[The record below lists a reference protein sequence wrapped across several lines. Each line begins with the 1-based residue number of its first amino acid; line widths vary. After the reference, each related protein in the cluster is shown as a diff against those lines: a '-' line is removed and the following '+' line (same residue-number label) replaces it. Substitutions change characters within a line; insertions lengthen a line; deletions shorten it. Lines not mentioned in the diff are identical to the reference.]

1 MANNGTNQVNQ
12 SIREEERDNREETI
26 VKAKIPLFRG
36 GTAYKDTLSTLAWC
50 EAVDRQRSQQSWTE
64 ERAALAAIDAFR
76 EGVAEWYRVIQ
87 EEKPEEVKTWT
98 ELRKLII
105 ARFGQVKSTAQRVAM
120 LANLTQRPNET
131 TEGFYD
137 RVAGS
142 YYEVLRD
149 KQATLAGPHKEDCI
163 RGFKAS
169 RDELLKLTFVAGL
182 RNNIREQVEARIQ
195 SKHDL
200 EWIREAAAAMEIATA
215 RKKVVAVASYA
226 EMAAKPPTPTQIE
239 TNKPDL
245 QMMIK
250 AELAAMNG
258 RANRGNR
265 GGQNQPDPAQPR
277 KAQVTEATKRLGPIG
292 ERGWLYCTRCCQWG
306 LHIRPECTWSMNH
319 IKSIP
324 KMDRDDRP
332 TGTPKDKQYPNA

>member
-1 MANNGTNQVNQ
+1 MSNGANQQNQNQ
-12 SIREEERDNREETI
+12 RDRDEERETREEII

-36 GTAYKDTLSTLAWC
+36 GTAHKDTLSTLAWC
-50 EAVDRQRSQQSWTE
+50 EAVDRQKTQQDWPE

-87 EEKPEEVKTWT
+87 EEKPQGVKTWT

-120 LANLTQRPNET
+120 LANLTQRPAET

-149 KQATLAGPHKEDCI
+149 KQATLEGPHKEDCV

-182 RNNIREQVEARIQ
+182 RNNIREQVEARIE
-195 SKHDL
+195 SKHGL
-200 EWIREAAAAMEIATA
+200 EWIREAAAAMEIATT
-215 RKKVVAVASYA
+215 RKKTIAGVTYA
-226 EMAAKPPTPTQIE
+226 EVAAKPATQE
-239 TNKPDL
+239 QPKQDL
-245 QMMIK
+245 HAMIK

-258 RANRGNR
+258 RPVRGNR
-265 GGQNQPDPAQPR
+265 GGQNFPDPAQPR
-277 KAQVTEATKRLGPIG
+277 KAQVTEATRKLGPMG
-292 ERGWLYCTRCCQWG
+292 ERGWLYCNRCCQWG
-306 LHIRPECTWSMNH
+306 LHIRPECTWSLNQ
-319 IKSIP
+319 IKSVP
-324 KMDRDDRP
+324 KMNRDEKP
-332 TGTPKDKQYPNA
+332 TGTPKDRQYPNV